1 MASIWRRSMVY
12 LGLVDDDEYEEY
24 EPYDEPQPQAPSQ
37 PAPLRRGARAKSDP
51 LDGGYDPEPTGVRT
65 LPRDDARGGE
75 PRGMETRSYDTRGYD
90 GRGNESR
97 GDTRMGGSGMG
108 SSGLGSSGAVTVQ
121 PRPSVV
127 RPFTQPQAAKV
138 HVTVPVGFNDAQ
150 EIGDKLKDNQP
161 VIVNL
166 QGIDRDLSRRLIDF
180 SSGLTYGLGGAME
193 RVADQ
198 VFLLTPSNV
207 EVSAEEKRRLQE
219 RGLYRA

>member
-1 MASIWRRSMVY
+1 MVY

-24 EPYDEPQPQAPSQ
+24 EPYDEPQPQMAP
-37 PAPLRRGARAKSDP
+37 PAAPLRRGSRSMPDP
-51 LDGGYDPEPTGVRT
+51 IDTGYDPEPSGVRT
-65 LPRDDARGGE
+65 LPRDDGPIGDLRPME
-75 PRGMETRSYDTRGYD
+75 PRGETRSMEPRNMG
-90 GRGNESR
+90 GGMGGGGMGGGNM
-97 GDTRMGGSGMG
+97 GGGGMGGSG
-108 SSGLGSSGAVTVQ
+108 AVSVQ
-121 PRPSVV
+121 QRPSVV

-150 EIGDKLKDNQP
+150 EIGDKLKANQP

-193 RVADQ
+193 RVAEQ

>member
-1 MASIWRRSMVY
+1 MEGS
-12 LGLVDDDEYEEY
+12 
-24 EPYDEPQPQAPSQ
+24 
-37 PAPLRRGARAKSDP
+37 
-51 LDGGYDPEPTGVRT
+51 YDPEPTGVRT
-65 LPRDDARGGE
+65 LPRDEGVSTT
-75 PRGMETRSYDTRGYD
+75 PRGMEPRVADPRTI
-90 GRGNESR
+90 
-97 GDTRMGGSGMG
+97 GGSGMG
-108 SSGLGSSGAVTVQ
+108 NTSGMGGSGAVTVQ

-127 RPFTQPQAAKV
+127 RPFSQPQAAKV
-138 HVTVPVGFNDAQ
+138 HITVPVGFNDAQ

-193 RVADQ
+193 RVAEQ

>member
-1 MASIWRRSMVY
+1 MASIWRRTMVY
-12 LGLVDDDEYEEY
+12 LGLVDDEEYEEF
-24 EPYDEPQPQAPSQ
+24 EPYDEPQPQSSPPPQTAPT
-37 PAPLRRGARAKSDP
+37 RRAARSLPDPMDGA
-51 LDGGYDPEPTGVRT
+51 YDPEPSGVRT
-65 LPRDDARGGE
+65 LPRDEAFTPE
-75 PRGMETRSYDTRGYD
+75 PRNIEPRAVEPRSI
-90 GRGNESR
+90 
-97 GDTRMGGSGMG
+97 GGSGMG
-108 SSGLGSSGAVTVQ
+108 NSSGMGGTGAVTVQ

-127 RPFTQPQAAKV
+127 RPFSQPQAAKV
-138 HVTVPVGFNDAQ
+138 HITVPVGFNDAQ
-150 EIGDKLKDNQP
+150 EIGDKLKANQP

>member
-1 MASIWRRSMVY
+1 MASIWRRTMVY
-12 LGLVDDDEYEEY
+12 LGLVDDEEYEEY
-24 EPYDEPQPQAPSQ
+24 EPYDEPQTQPMVAAP
-37 PAPLRRGARAKSDP
+37 PTRRGARSVPDP
-51 LDGGYDPEPTGVRT
+51 MEGSYDPEPTGVRT
-65 LPRDDARGGE
+65 LPRDEGFNTE
-75 PRGMETRSYDTRGYD
+75 PRGMEPRVADPRTI
-90 GRGNESR
+90 
-97 GDTRMGGSGMG
+97 GGSGMG
-108 SSGLGSSGAVTVQ
+108 NTSGMGSSGAVTVQ

-127 RPFTQPQAAKV
+127 RPFSQPQAAKV
-138 HVTVPVGFNDAQ
+138 HITVPVGFNDAQ
-150 EIGDKLKDNQP
+150 EIGDKLKANQP

-193 RVADQ
+193 RVAEQ